1 MKTLLDT
8 TTWSP
13 ALYEGNAAFVD
24 VGGTL
29 FVVTQV
35 RPATNSFVILRSN
48 PVPPDP
54 GPGWSFTQVAEYV
67 FPDLNESFDPVIAYD
82 GSRYIHIIGTQD
94 NRGSYSPPES
104 LSTSQVFP
112 VDLIKFTFDTQGS
125 PPYTLTGPSVLSTAS
140 AVREGYDVCSLSSG
154 SFVVAAIVNPVVVD
168 QIPTVCEITNISI
181 SGGVLTVTGNN
192 LFQAGMPTSF
202 SGLQLAQFLNGTSV
216 IITGSNS
223 FSFTANV
230 PYPDYSQSISPP
242 AYESGFATWL
252 PGNSLLGFQLE
263 PNDTIAIPPVALASS
278 PARSGPVFG
287 STSAV
292 CQDGM
297 TVEVYYES
305 HPKNVTFQDQT
316 FSINEIDG
324 VVTISPPGTVWG
336 SAEVLTTFVGRYTD
350 NRLTVLPVGSDRT
363 ASLVFFTQGVQTNTI
378 VGNIL
383 VGYSTIANSPPAWN
397 WTISAGSTLGG
408 SAMQAALSVS
418 LSQGTSVS
426 YLLSP
431 IYNQRGGWSY
441 SNPTIIPQWQDT
453 YAVNDRVVYN
463 GTDYLC
469 LVPMVNRGQ
478 WVSNQTYKANDISAV
493 PVFYVALNH
502 VVGNP
507 ENLPPS
513 LDTQATLNTQG
524 IVFTAQVSGSA
535 GDAIQVAFDTTA
547 VGPVVVS
554 GNTIIINGEITL
566 SAAIAQFPV
575 VVNGVSVTAVLA
587 PGSDGSTVI
596 ENALPINLSANWEVT
611 TAVTIAAPWN
621 PLLNYLAGQTVQIP
635 SYYLN
640 LGGYSAVSPVTD
652 TANWTPLLPPPQDIA
667 HWGITP
673 VSWPFYTAELNLTT
687 LGLISP
693 ATYAALNLTWL
704 RGTKSVVDNDSLWAV
719 LGEENTGFSGS
730 PPLQATPYYVSH
742 FNVPPTV
749 ALTPLSGTVLRGN
762 SFLLDASGTYDPDT
776 GDTIQFT
783 WSLQVPTA
791 DAPYVTLTPSI
802 FGTTADLFVDRTI
815 GGAAVPIGVAV
826 VAVDYTGSTPNHPPM
841 NVLGIEYVQG
851 TNTIT
856 VQVDS
861 LTTVTAGEEI
871 LLYGLHIAPQF
882 NNATVTVTSDGS
894 LLSPPGLQFTGT
906 VTFSIPTVQGDYGFA
921 AETGF
926 AITKPQ
932 YVVIDSITSPP
943 AGLVVPFNPQ
953 PVITMPVGLV
963 GHRNSQVV
971 IIPVIT
977 GDTDAD
983 DLTTYTW
990 TEPVGTPLQ
999 AFGTTTPILTFETN
1013 GALVE
1018 GETIEWSLTVDDGV
1032 NPPVTAFVAI
1042 PIDSYDFTPTDSLSL
1057 SRSVRWGNIADRND
1071 APSVSPP
1078 MEWGALDISSI
1089 YSDLSGV
1096 KRVSVLQVLS
1106 PPTYG
1111 QDRLVYISPYS
1122 VLVFLY
1128 LNSPPSS
1135 VFRKLLPPQNTV
1147 ASPPILPTVL
1157 DAVQTEE
1164 DYTLMLTNT
1173 GYLYRFLPDLPLTSD
1188 NPDIA
1193 LNLSSISSLS
1203 FTQIFTTVS
1212 YGGNRVLVLSGPD
1225 GCLLLQVRTS
1235 DLLPQAVL
1243 EISTTSQLLYGAN
1256 NIQFVRLANVENTR
1270 SGQIFLGSV
1279 SNSGQTYETLI
1290 DLSQNAIIGT
1300 WDKTKLI
1307 NQQVT
1312 SGEILFE
1319 PESAYAGA
1327 PLSPTLFSP
1336 VDRGQNPLQSNLEQV
1351 GISWSQ
1357 NRPDLCSGYIVQSSI
1372 DDGVT
1377 WQVASV
1383 VSNGAIEGVVLSLA
1397 KGSDYFFRVMTT
1409 SLDGNSGFSN
1419 IENLSV

>member
-13 ALYEGNAAFVD
+13 ELYEGNAAFVD
-24 VGGTL
+24 VSGTL
-29 FVVTQV
+29 FVVSQV

-48 PVPPDP
+48 AIPPDP

-67 FPDLNESFDPVIAYD
+67 FPNLNESFDPVIAYD
-82 GSRYIHIIGTQD
+82 GSQYIHIIGTQD
-94 NRGSYSPPES
+94 NRSSYSSPES

-125 PPYTLTGPSVLSTAS
+125 PPYTLTGPHVLSTAS
-140 AVREGYDVCSLSSG
+140 TVREGYDVCSLSSG
-154 SFVVAAIVNPVVVD
+154 SFVVAAVVNPVAVD
-168 QIPTVCEITNISI
+168 QIPTVCQITNISI
-181 SGGVLTVTGNN
+181 SGGVLTVIGYN
-192 LFQAGMPTSF
+192 LFQAGMPVSF

-216 IITGSNS
+216 TVTGSNS
-223 FSFTANV
+223 LSFTANV
-230 PYPDYSQSISPP
+230 LYPDYSQSISPP

-263 PNDTIAIPPVALASS
+263 TNDTIAVPPVALASA

-292 CQDGM
+292 CQDGT

-305 HPKNVTFQDQT
+305 HPKNVTFQDQI

-324 VVTISPPGTVWG
+324 VVSFSPPGTVWG
-336 SAEVLTTFVGRYTD
+336 STEVLTTFTGRYTD
-350 NRLTVLPVGSDRT
+350 NRLTVFPVDGNRT

-383 VGYSTIANSPPAWN
+383 IGYSTLADSPPAWN
-397 WTISAGSTLGG
+397 WTTSSGSTLGG

-418 LSQGTSVS
+418 STQGTSIS

-431 IYNQRGGWSY
+431 VYNQRGGWSY
-441 SNPTIIPQWQDT
+441 SNLTIIPQWQDS

-469 LVPMVNRGQ
+469 LIPMVNRGQ
-478 WVSNQTYKANDISAV
+478 WSSTLTYKLNDISAV

-524 IVFTAQVSGSA
+524 IIFTAQVSGSA
-535 GDAIQVAFDTTA
+535 GSAIQVAFDTTA

-575 VVNGVSVTAVLA
+575 VVKGISVTATLA
-587 PGSDGSTVI
+587 PGSDGSTLI
-596 ENALPINLSANWEVT
+596 ENALPLNLSANWEVT
-611 TAVTIAAPWN
+611 TAVSIAAPWN
-621 PLLNYLAGQTVQIP
+621 PLLSYLAGQTVQIP
-635 SYYLN
+635 VYYLN
-640 LGGYSAVSPVTD
+640 LGGYSAASPVTD
-652 TANWTPLLPPPQDIA
+652 TTNWTPLLPPPQDTA
-667 HWGITP
+667 HWGITS
-673 VSWPFYTAELNLTT
+673 VAWPFYTAEVNPVT

-693 ATYAALNLTWL
+693 ATYAALSLTWL
-704 RGTKSVVDNDSLWAV
+704 RGTKFVVDDESLWAV
-719 LGEENTGFSGS
+719 IGEANTGFSGS
-730 PPLQATPYYVSH
+730 PPLQSTPYYVSH

-749 ALTPLSGTVLRGN
+749 ELTPLSGTVLRGN
-762 SFLLDASGTYDPDT
+762 PFLLDTSGTYDPDT

-783 WSLQVPTA
+783 WSLQVPTG
-791 DAPYVTLTPSI
+791 DAPYVSLTPSNS
-802 FGTTADLFVDRTI
+802 GTTAELFVDRTI
-815 GGAAVPIGVAV
+815 GGATVPIGVAV
-826 VAVDYTGSTPNHPPM
+826 VAVDYTGVTPNHPPM
-841 NVLGIEYVQG
+841 HVLGIQYVQG

-861 LTTVTAGEEI
+861 LNTVTAGEEI

-882 NNATVTVTSDGS
+882 NNATVTVTSDGT

-906 VTFSIPTVQGDYGFA
+906 VTFSIPTVQGDYGFTA
-921 AETGF
+921 DTGF

-943 AGLVVPFNPQ
+943 AGLVVPFNPT

-963 GHRNSQVV
+963 GHRNFTVV
-971 IIPVIT
+971 VAPVIT

-990 TEPVGTPLQ
+990 TEPVGTLLQ
-999 AFGTTTPILTFETN
+999 ATGTDTPVLTFETN

-1018 GETIEWSLTVDDGV
+1018 GETIEWSLVVNDGV

-1042 PIDSYDFTPTDSLSL
+1042 PIDSYDFSPTDSLSL
-1057 SRSVRWGNIADRND
+1057 SRSVWWGNIADRNVT
-1071 APSVSPP
+1071 APSPP

-1096 KRVSVLQVLS
+1096 KRVSVLQVIS
-1106 PPTYG
+1106 PPTQG

-1147 ASPPILPTVL
+1147 SSPPVLPTVL
-1157 DAVQTEE
+1157 DAVHTEE
-1164 DYTLMLTNT
+1164 DYTLMLASN

-1188 NPDIA
+1188 NPDIS

-1225 GCLLLQVRTS
+1225 GCLLLQVRTT
-1235 DLLPQAVL
+1235 DLVPQAVL

-1279 SNSGQTYETLI
+1279 TNSGLTYETLI

-1319 PESAYAGA
+1319 PESTYAGA
-1327 PLSPTLFSP
+1327 PLSPTLFPP
-1336 VDRGQNPLQSNLEQV
+1336 VDKGPNPLQSNLEQV
-1351 GISWSQ
+1351 EISWSAF
-1357 NRPDLCSGYIVQSSI
+1357 RPDLASGYLVESSI
-1372 DDGVT
+1372 DGGAT
-1377 WQVASV
+1377 WQVASTVNNGSIESIV
-1383 VSNGAIEGVVLSLA
+1383 VSLS
-1397 KGSDYFFRVMTT
+1397 KGHTYTFRVQTL
-1409 SLDGNSGFSN
+1409 SSDGSSGFSN
-1419 IENLSV
+1419 VEAISI